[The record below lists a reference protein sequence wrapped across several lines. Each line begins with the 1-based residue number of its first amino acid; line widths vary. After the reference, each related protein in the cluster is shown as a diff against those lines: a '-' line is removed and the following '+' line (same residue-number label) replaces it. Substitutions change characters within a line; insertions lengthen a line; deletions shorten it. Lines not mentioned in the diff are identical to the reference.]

1 MNLMMIGSLTD
12 IATSF
17 KPRSQDHTRTLN
29 EYIRHREWKWK
40 CECEW
45 KLEHSP
51 ISMGRLWQVDKVDK
65 CNWNWMRNC
74 DCSRQ
79 IVAIE
84 RSQTGNWR
92 QTTGSL
98 HFTDCNKGWQRSQAG
113 HKHVRQWKTNKN
125 GQINFQLSD
134 FLTLPELF
142 FLSTFALVVLSTEA
156 KNWKH
161 FSNNQRKKKKIKRKT

>member
-1 MNLMMIGSLTD
+1 
-12 IATSF
+12 
-17 KPRSQDHTRTLN
+17 
-29 EYIRHREWKWK
+29 
-40 CECEW
+40 
-45 KLEHSP
+45 
-51 ISMGRLWQVDKVDK
+51 
-65 CNWNWMRNC
+65 MRNC

-92 QTTGSL
+92 QTTGAL

-142 FLSTFALVVLSTEA
+142 FPTLPLPWWFC
-156 KNWKH
+156 
-161 FSNNQRKKKKIKRKT
+161 QRKQRIGNIFRITKGKRKNKKKNGDGDRKIIKMALAVLKGNK

>member
-1 MNLMMIGSLTD
+1 
-12 IATSF
+12 
-17 KPRSQDHTRTLN
+17 
-29 EYIRHREWKWK
+29 
-40 CECEW
+40 
-45 KLEHSP
+45 
-51 ISMGRLWQVDKVDK
+51 
-65 CNWNWMRNC
+65 MRNC

-92 QTTGSL
+92 QTTGAL
-98 HFTDCNKGWQRSQAG
+98 HFTDCHTGGAG
-113 HKHVRQWKTNKN
+113 HENVRQWKTNKN

-161 FSNNQRKKKKIKRKT
+161 FSNNQRKKKKKKEKRRWRQENHKNGFGGAER